1 MTDGPLGGGRLIQN
15 LKDNTMPFNRVLQR
29 VFMSFRPLGAAAM
42 LPALMVLA
50 GGAAL
55 AQTAEDLDLTV
66 GKSVV
71 IDYPDDIVQISTSDP
86 GIIDASPV
94 TTREILVHGRGLGTA
109 TLVIW
114 TQDDER
120 MFYNVTVGL
129 NVQPLRHILEETF
142 PDEDI
147 TVSTS
152 GGTVSLNGMVSNLDI
167 SDRAA
172 VLAAAFADTV
182 VNNLSLPV
190 EPIQSQVLLR
200 VKFAELDRTRASQYG
215 VNIFSTG
222 ATNTIGSVSTGQF
235 PSGALQTQNS
245 ASGGSSSGASSSL
258 RFNVTDAL
266 NIFALRPDLNLA
278 AMVRALQQ
286 ESVLQVL
293 AEPNL
298 VTSNGQEANFLVG
311 GEFPIPVLQGGGNG
325 GAVTIQYREFGIR
338 LRFTPQITD
347 NETIKLSLTQE
358 VSSLDVTNGVNISGF
373 FIPAL
378 STRRAE
384 TLVELTSGQSFIVA
398 GLLNNQEQNQ
408 LAKLPVIGDVPIL
421 GNLFKSRQEK
431 QSRTELVMLVTPEIT
446 MPLDPNDPKPEIG
459 FPRQFLQRLTP
470 EEIQAMG
477 TADSSS
483 VVSPMP

>member
-1 MTDGPLGGGRLIQN
+1 
-15 LKDNTMPFNRVLQR
+15 MPFNRVLQR
-29 VFMSFRPLGAAAM
+29 VFKGFRPWGATAV
-42 LPALMVLA
+42 LPALLVLA

-55 AQTAEDLDLTV
+55 AQTAEDLDMTV

-129 NVQPLRHILEETF
+129 NVQPLRQIIGETF
-142 PDEDI
+142 PDENI

-152 GGTVSLNGMVSNLDI
+152 GNTVSLNGKVSNLDI

-200 VKFAELDRTRASQYG
+200 VKFAELDRTRAQQYG

-222 ATNTIGSVSTGQF
+222 AANTIGAVGTGQF
-235 PSGALQTQNS
+235 PSGSLQSQGT
-245 ASGGSSSGASSSL
+245 SSGASSSGGASTSL
-258 RFNVTDAL
+258 RFNVSDAL

-278 AMVRALQQ
+278 AMIRALQQ

-338 LRFTPQITD
+338 LRFTPQITEND
-347 NETIKLSLTQE
+347 TIKLNLTQE

-398 GLLNNQEQNQ
+398 GLLNNQEQQQ
-408 LAKLPVIGDVPIL
+408 LAKIPVIGDVPIL

-431 QSRTELVMLVTPEIT
+431 LSRTELVMLVTPEIT
-446 MPLDPNDPKPEIG
+446 MPLDPNDPKPEVG